1 MMETKL
7 KTWMG
12 MTLLTGMLMGHAD
25 TMTAQ
30 VSNGQQAGTAVT
42 EPIKLPT
49 LKAPKGKEI
58 YIPKDL
64 KDNDF
69 TDPESKWSF
78 ARCAYTEDIIIF
90 WEKPFGHD
98 LSQAPDL
105 EGHNMKVDLQNL
117 LLRIQS
123 FYDFYK
129 DELQFIKPGSNAD
142 RYRMMVMLNYSL
154 EGTAYGGD
162 YDGVIGALW
171 ISPNRVQD
179 EKLNC
184 IAHELGHSFQ
194 SMIACDHQGE
204 SWGGG
209 GIFEMCSQWMLFNV
223 NPEWPTDENYH
234 WKAFIDHAN
243 LRFLDG
249 ENIYH
254 SPYLLEYWSL
264 KHGKT
269 VIGDLFRAGK
279 RGEDPA
285 STYMKMFNM
294 TNGDFAKEA
303 VDCYSRLLTFDFPGK
318 HQANKKYAGEFVNQ
332 KPLQV
337 FGANV
342 IKLDT
347 NGKPAVKVKFNGDDK
362 KDGYAYRLVAVKN
375 NAKAVYGDIA
385 TGTKGELKMN
395 LPADTK
401 GVYLVITGYPLG
413 EYKPYTFN
421 PYDEDSKP
429 EEPHIYKYQFKTK

>member
-1 MMETKL
+1 MMKTAL
-7 KTWMG
+7 KKWMG
-12 MTLLTGMLMGHAD
+12 MSLAFALTAYPMEQVD
-25 TMTAQ
+25 AQ
-30 VSNGQQAGTAVT
+30 VTPEAQAATAVK
-42 EPIKLPT
+42 EPHKI
-49 LKAPKGKEI
+49 LKYDAPAGKEV
-58 YIPKDL
+58 YIPNDL
-64 KDNDF
+64 RDNNF
-69 TDPESKWSF
+69 TNPKEKWSF
-78 ARCAYTEDIIIF
+78 ARCAYTEDVIIF

-98 LSQAPDL
+98 LSKAPDL
-105 EGHNMKVDLQNL
+105 KGQNMKVNLQNL
-117 LLRIQS
+117 LMRIQS

-171 ISPNRVQD
+171 IAPNRVQD

-209 GIFEMCSQWMLFNV
+209 GIFEMTSQWMLWNV

-234 WKAFIDHAN
+234 WKAFIDNAHR
-243 LRFLDG
+243 RFLDS

-254 SPYLLEYWSL
+254 SPYLLEYWSM

-294 TNGDFAKEA
+294 TNKDFAKEA

-318 HQANKKYAGEFVNQ
+318 HEMNKKYAGEFVNQ
-332 KPLQV
+332 KPLQM

-342 IKLDT
+342 VKLDT
-347 NGKPAVKVKFNGDDK
+347 KGKPVAKVKFSGRDK
-362 KDGYAYRLVAVKN
+362 KDGYAYRLVAIHGD
-375 NAKAVYGDIA
+375 AKATYGAIK
-385 TGTKGELKMN
+385 TGQKGTLTLT
-395 LPADTK
+395 LPDDTK
-401 GVYLVITGYPLG
+401 DVYLVVTGYPLND
-413 EYKPYTFN
+413 YKPYTFN
-421 PYDEDSKP
+421 PYSEEKP
-429 EEPHIYKYQFKTK
+429 EEPHIYKYDIK